1 MRIAILGY
9 GKMGRSIEE
18 ILLERGHEIVLKA
31 DGNHQATKVDLKNI
45 DVAIEFS
52 QPNAAYHN
60 ISLCFDNHIPVVSG
74 TTGWHDKMIDI
85 KNRCIDEGQSFFYA
99 SNFSIGVNIFFAM
112 NKRLAELLNQ
122 YSEYKANIKEIHHAK
137 KIDAPSGTAISLA
150 EGIMATQKN
159 YTNWALKENGEGI
172 ITIESE
178 RIGKTPG
185 THIVTFESDV
195 DKIEIKHESKSRIG
209 FAYGAVLAAEFLPGK
224 TGYFGMKDLLNL

>member
-9 GKMGRSIEE
+9 GKMGKTIEE

-31 DGNHQATKVDLKNI
+31 DGHHQATNDDLKNI

-60 ISLCFDNHIPVVSG
+60 ISLCFDNRIPVVSG
-74 TTGWHDKMIDI
+74 TTGWHNKMIEI
-85 KNRCIDEGQSFFYA
+85 KNRSIDEGQAFFYA

-112 NKRLAELLNQ
+112 NKRLAELINQ
-122 YSEYKANIKEIHHAK
+122 YSEYKANIKEIHHIK
-137 KIDAPSGTAISLA
+137 KLDAPSGTAISLA

-159 YTNWALKENGEGI
+159 YKKWALKEQGEEI

-178 RIGKTPG
+178 RIGETPG

-195 DKIEIKHESKSRIG
+195 DKIEIKHESKNRKG
-209 FAYGAVLAAEFLPGK
+209 FAHGAVLAAEFLHGK
-224 TGYFGMKDLLNL
+224 TGYYGMKDLLNL